1 MAGSQAGTQVGQR
14 IGAQAGT
21 RRHSVFHPLRVACI
35 EQLTD
40 DAVAITFDVPPELR
54 EQFRFRAGQHV
65 SIRSPV
71 VGDDV
76 RRNYSI
82 CAPATGGEQRLR
94 IGVKRIP
101 DGVFSSYV
109 AEHLRPG
116 DVLDIMTPTG
126 TFSTAL
132 HPGQRKRYAAIAA
145 GSGITPVLSI
155 LSTALEVEPESSAV
169 LVYVN
174 RTTLNI
180 MFLEDLEDLKNRF
193 PDRFQ
198 LIHVLDEEPLDVEIL
213 SGRLDADRLGRI
225 LNHLV
230 LPDDVDEWFLCG
242 PLPMT
247 DVARE
252 VLLGYGADDQH
263 IHRELF
269 FVGPPPS
276 AGRRAAEKAAQEAAG
291 KAAAN
296 QAEPETGAEV
306 TVLLDGRSQTFVLP
320 EDGASI
326 LDATL
331 RYRADAP
338 FACKNGVCGTCR
350 AKVVEGEVRM
360 DANYALEPA
369 DVAAGY
375 ALACQSHPAAHRVV
389 LDFDQLP
396 NLHIGPVTALVAG
409 RSTWHSSPMGG
420 RRATCRQTSKAVS
433 ALLRLSS

>member
-1 MAGSQAGTQVGQR
+1 MPSA
-14 IGAQAGT
+14 
-21 RRHSVFHPLRVACI
+21 RRHSVFHPLRVASI
-35 EQLTD
+35 ERLTD

-54 EQFRFRAGQHV
+54 DQFRFQAGQHV

-132 HPGQRKRYAAIAA
+132 HPGQRKRYGAIAA

-155 LSTALEVEPESSAV
+155 LSTALEVEPGSSAV

-180 MFLEDLEDLKNRF
+180 MFLEDLEDLKNRY

-225 LNHLV
+225 LDHLV

-247 DVARE
+247 DVARK
-252 VLLGYGADDQH
+252 VLLAYGADDH
-263 IHRELF
+263 DIHRELF
-269 FVGPPPS
+269 FVGPPPA
-276 AGRRAAEKAAQEAAG
+276 AGSRTPAAQA
-291 KAAAN
+291 
-296 QAEPETGAEV
+296 AEPETGAEV
-306 TVLLDGRSQTFVLP
+306 TIMLDGRSQTFVLP

-350 AKVVEGEVRM
+350 AKVTEGNVRM

-369 DVAAGY
+369 DIAAGY
-375 ALACQSHPAAHRVV
+375 ALACQSHPAADRVV
-389 LDFDQLP
+389 LDFDQ
-396 NLHIGPVTALVAG
+396 
-409 RSTWHSSPMGG
+409 
-420 RRATCRQTSKAVS
+420 
-433 ALLRLSS
+433 

>member
-1 MAGSQAGTQVGQR
+1 MPAV
-14 IGAQAGT
+14 
-21 RRHSVFHPLRVACI
+21 RRHSVFHPLRVACV
-35 EQLTD
+35 ERLTD
-40 DAVAITFDVPPELR
+40 DAVAVTLDVPPELR
-54 EQFRFRAGQHV
+54 EEFRFQAGQHV

-71 VGDDV
+71 AGDDV

-82 CAPATGGEQRLR
+82 CAPATSGPLR

-109 AEHLRPG
+109 AERLRPG

-126 TFSTAL
+126 SFSTEL
-132 HPGQRKRYAAIAA
+132 HPGQRKRYGAIAA

-155 LSTALEVEPESSAV
+155 LSTALEVERGSSAV

-180 MFLEDLEDLKNRF
+180 MFLEDLEDLKNRY

-225 LNHLV
+225 LDLLV
-230 LPDDVDEWFLCG
+230 LPGDVDEWFLCG

-252 VLLGYGADDQH
+252 VLLAHGADDTH
-263 IHRELF
+263 LHRELF
-269 FVGPPPS
+269 FVGPPP
-276 AGRRAAEKAAQEAAG
+276 AAG
-291 KAAAN
+291 GRALAAATE
-296 QAEPETGAEV
+296 EPAAGASV
-306 TVLLDGRSQTFVLP
+306 TILLDGRSQTFVLP

-369 DVAAGY
+369 EVAAGY
-375 ALACQSHPAAHRVV
+375 ALACQSHPAADRVV
-389 LDFDQLP
+389 LDFDQ
-396 NLHIGPVTALVAG
+396 
-409 RSTWHSSPMGG
+409 
-420 RRATCRQTSKAVS
+420 
-433 ALLRLSS
+433 

>member
-1 MAGSQAGTQVGQR
+1 MAGP
-14 IGAQAGT
+14 
-21 RRHSVFHPLRVACI
+21 RRHSVFHPLRVASV
-35 EQLTD
+35 ERLTD

-54 EQFRFRAGQHV
+54 EEFRFQAGQHV

-71 VGDDV
+71 VGDEV
-76 RRNYSI
+76 RRNYSL
-82 CAPATGGEQRLR
+82 CAPATSGRLR

-101 DGVFSSYV
+101 DGVFSGYV
-109 AEHLRPG
+109 AERLRPG

-126 TFSTAL
+126 SFSTAL
-132 HPGQRKRYAAIAA
+132 DASQRKRYGAIAA

-155 LSTALEVEPESSAV
+155 LSTALEVEPGSSAV
-169 LVYVN
+169 LIYVN
-174 RTTLNI
+174 RTTLSI
-180 MFLEDLEDLKNRF
+180 MFLEDLEDLKDRY

-198 LIHVLDEEPLDVEIL
+198 LIHVLDEEPRDIEIL
-213 SGRLDADRLGRI
+213 SGRLDAGRLGRI
-225 LNHLV
+225 LDGLV

-252 VLLGYGADDQH
+252 VLLARGAEPDR

-269 FVGPPPS
+269 FVGPPP
-276 AGRRAAEKAAQEAAG
+276 AAG
-291 KAAAN
+291 DRNPAA
-296 QAEPETGAEV
+296 AEPEPSTGASV
-306 TVLLDGRSQTFVLP
+306 TVMLDGRSQSFVLP

-350 AKVVEGEVRM
+350 AKIIEGKVRM

-369 DVAAGY
+369 EVAAGY
-375 ALACQSHPAAHRVV
+375 ALACQSHPAADRVV
-389 LDFDQLP
+389 LDFDQ
-396 NLHIGPVTALVAG
+396 
-409 RSTWHSSPMGG
+409 
-420 RRATCRQTSKAVS
+420 
-433 ALLRLSS
+433 

>member
-1 MAGSQAGTQVGQR
+1 MPAA
-14 IGAQAGT
+14 
-21 RRHSVFHPLRVACI
+21 RRHSVFHPLRVASI
-35 EQLTD
+35 ERLTD
-40 DAVAITFDVPPELR
+40 DAVAVTFDVPPELR

-71 VGDDV
+71 AGDEV

-82 CAPATGGEQRLR
+82 CAPATGDQRLR

-101 DGVFSSYV
+101 HGVFSSYV
-109 AEHLRPG
+109 AERLRPG

-126 TFSTAL
+126 SFSTAL
-132 HPGQRKRYAAIAA
+132 HPGQRKRYGAIAA

-155 LSTALEVEPESSAV
+155 LSTALEVEPESTAV

-174 RTTLNI
+174 RTTLGI
-180 MFLEDLEDLKNRF
+180 MFLEDLEDLKNRY

-213 SGRLDADRLGRI
+213 SGRLDAGRLGRI
-225 LNHLV
+225 LDHLV
-230 LPDDVDEWFLCG
+230 LPEDVDEWFLCG

-252 VLLGYGADDQH
+252 VLLGYGTDDQH

-269 FVGPPPS
+269 FVGPPP
-276 AGRRAAEKAAQEAAG
+276 AAG
-291 KAAAN
+291 SRAEVPAADH
-296 QAEPETGAEV
+296 ETGAEV

-350 AKVVEGEVRM
+350 AKVVEGKVRM
-360 DANYALEPA
+360 DANYALEPV

-375 ALACQSHPAAHRVV
+375 ALACQSHPAADRVV
-389 LDFDQLP
+389 LDFDQ
-396 NLHIGPVTALVAG
+396 
-409 RSTWHSSPMGG
+409 
-420 RRATCRQTSKAVS
+420 
-433 ALLRLSS
+433 

>member
-1 MAGSQAGTQVGQR
+1 MADTVAGPVMAGPVMGGTVMAGTVMAGTQ
-14 IGAQAGT
+14 AGP

-35 EQLTD
+35 ERLTD

-54 EQFRFRAGQHV
+54 EDFRFQAGQHV

-71 VGDDV
+71 AGDDV

-82 CAPATGGEQRLR
+82 CAPATSGRLR

-101 DGVFSSYV
+101 DGVFSSYA
-109 AEHLRPG
+109 AERLRPG

-126 TFSTAL
+126 SFSTAL
-132 HPGQRKRYAAIAA
+132 TPGQRKRYGAIAA

-155 LSTALEVEPESSAV
+155 LSTALELEPGSSAV
-169 LVYVN
+169 LIYVN
-174 RTTLNI
+174 RTTLSV
-180 MFLEDLEDLKNRF
+180 MFLEDLEDLKDRY

-213 SGRLDADRLGRI
+213 SGRLDAGRLGRI
-225 LNHLV
+225 LDHLV

-252 VLLGYGADDQH
+252 VLLAHGADDQH

-269 FVGPPPS
+269 FVGPPP
-276 AGRRAAEKAAQEAAG
+276 AAG
-291 KAAAN
+291 SHAPAAAT
-296 QAEPETGAEV
+296 QEPTAGASV
-306 TVLLDGRSQTFVLP
+306 TVLLDGRSQTFTLP

-369 DVAAGY
+369 EIAAGY
-375 ALACQSHPAAHRVV
+375 ALACQSHPAADRVV
-389 LDFDQLP
+389 LDFDQ
-396 NLHIGPVTALVAG
+396 
-409 RSTWHSSPMGG
+409 
-420 RRATCRQTSKAVS
+420 
-433 ALLRLSS
+433 

>member
-1 MAGSQAGTQVGQR
+1 MPAA
-14 IGAQAGT
+14 
-21 RRHSVFHPLRVACI
+21 RRHSVFHPLRVAGI
-35 EQLTD
+35 ERLTD
-40 DAVAITFDVPPELR
+40 DAVAITFDVPPQLR
-54 EQFRFRAGQHV
+54 EEFRFQAGQHV

-82 CAPATGGEQRLR
+82 CAPATSGPLR

-101 DGVFSSYV
+101 GGVFSSYV

-126 TFSTAL
+126 SFSTAL
-132 HPGQRKRYAAIAA
+132 HPGQRKRYGAIAA

-155 LSTALEVEPESSAV
+155 LSTALEVEPDSSAV

-174 RTTLNI
+174 RTTLGI
-180 MFLEDLEDLKNRF
+180 MFLEDLEDLKNRY

-198 LIHVLDEEPLDVEIL
+198 LIHVLDEEPLDVEVL
-213 SGRLDADRLGRI
+213 SGRLDAARLGRI
-225 LNHLV
+225 LDHLV

-247 DVARE
+247 DVARD
-252 VLLGYGADDQH
+252 VLLAHGAGDEH

-269 FVGPPPS
+269 FVGPPPAATS
-276 AGRRAAEKAAQEAAG
+276 RAPAA
-291 KAAAN
+291 
-296 QAEPETGAEV
+296 AEPEAGAQV
-306 TVLLDGRSQTFVLP
+306 TVMLDGRSQSFVLP

-350 AKVVEGEVRM
+350 AKVVEGRVRM
-360 DANYALEPA
+360 DASYALEPA

-375 ALACQSHPAAHRVV
+375 ALACQSHPATERVV
-389 LDFDQLP
+389 LDFDQ
-396 NLHIGPVTALVAG
+396 
-409 RSTWHSSPMGG
+409 
-420 RRATCRQTSKAVS
+420 
-433 ALLRLSS
+433 

>member
-1 MAGSQAGTQVGQR
+1 ME
-14 IGAQAGT
+14 GT
-21 RRHSVFHPLRVACI
+21 RRRSVFHPLRVACV
-35 EQLTD
+35 ERLTD

-54 EQFRFRAGQHV
+54 EEFRFQAGQHV

-71 VGDDV
+71 VGDEV

-82 CAPATGGEQRLR
+82 CSPATDGERRLR

-101 DGVFSSYV
+101 DGVFSSYA
-109 AEHLRPG
+109 AERLRPG

-126 TFSTAL
+126 SFSTAL
-132 HPGQRKRYAAIAA
+132 QSGQRKRYGAIAA

-155 LSTALEVEPESSAV
+155 LSTALEVEPDSSAV

-180 MFLEDLEDLKNRF
+180 MFLEDLEDLKNRY

-213 SGRLDADRLGRI
+213 SGRLDAGRLGRI
-225 LNHLV
+225 LDHLV

-252 VLLGYGADDQH
+252 VLLAYGADDGH

-269 FVGPPPS
+269 FVGPPP
-276 AGRRAAEKAAQEAAG
+276 AAG
-291 KAAAN
+291 SRTPAAPEAGT
-296 QAEPETGAEV
+296 EPESGAQV
-306 TVLLDGRSQTFVLP
+306 TVMLDGRSQTFVLS
-320 EDGASI
+320 ENGASI

-360 DANYALEPA
+360 DANYALEPS

-375 ALACQSHPAAHRVV
+375 ALACQSHPAADRVI
-389 LDFDQLP
+389 LDFDQ
-396 NLHIGPVTALVAG
+396 
-409 RSTWHSSPMGG
+409 
-420 RRATCRQTSKAVS
+420 
-433 ALLRLSS
+433 

>member
-1 MAGSQAGTQVGQR
+1 MP
-14 IGAQAGT
+14 GA
-21 RRHSVFHPLRVACI
+21 RRHSVFHPLRVASV
-35 EQLTD
+35 ERLTD
-40 DAVAITFDVPPELR
+40 DAVAVTFDVPAELA
-54 EQFRFRAGQHV
+54 EEFRFRAGQHV
-65 SIRSPV
+65 SVRSPV

-76 RRNYSI
+76 RRNFSI
-82 CAPATGGEQRLR
+82 CAPATSGRLR

-101 DGVFSSYV
+101 GGVFSSYV
-109 AEHLRPG
+109 AERLQPG

-126 TFSTAL
+126 SFCPAL
-132 HPGQRKRYAAIAA
+132 DPGQRQRYGAIAA

-155 LSTALEVEPESSAV
+155 LGTALEVEPASSAV

-180 MFLEDLEDLKNRF
+180 MFLEDLEDLKNRY

-198 LIHVLDEEPLDVEIL
+198 LVHVLDEEPLEVEIL

-225 LNHLV
+225 LDCLV

-252 VLLGYGADDQH
+252 VLLARGAGEEH

-269 FVGPPPS
+269 FVGPPP
-276 AGRRAAEKAAQEAAG
+276 AAG
-291 KAAAN
+291 DRAPAAARPD
-296 QAEPETGAEV
+296 EPVAGASV

-350 AKVVEGEVRM
+350 ARVVEGKVRM

-369 DVAAGY
+369 DVDAGY
-375 ALACQSHPAAHRVV
+375 ALACQSHPAADRVV
-389 LDFDQLP
+389 LDFD
-396 NLHIGPVTALVAG
+396 
-409 RSTWHSSPMGG
+409 R
-420 RRATCRQTSKAVS
+420 
-433 ALLRLSS
+433 

>member
-1 MAGSQAGTQVGQR
+1 MAATQAGP
-14 IGAQAGT
+14 
-21 RRHSVFHPLRVACI
+21 RRHSVFHPLRVARI
-35 EQLTD
+35 ERLTD
-40 DAVAITFDVPPELR
+40 DAVAVTFDVPPELR
-54 EQFRFRAGQHV
+54 EEFRFQAGQHV

-82 CAPATGGEQRLR
+82 CSPATSGRLR

-101 DGVFSSYV
+101 DGVFSTYA
-109 AEHLRPG
+109 AERLRPG

-126 TFSTAL
+126 SFSTAL
-132 HPGQRKRYAAIAA
+132 QPGQRKRYGAIAA

-155 LSTALEVEPESSAV
+155 LSTALEVEPDSSAV

-174 RTTLNI
+174 RTTLSI

-213 SGRLDADRLGRI
+213 SGRLDAGRLGRI
-225 LNHLV
+225 LDHLV

-247 DVARE
+247 NVARD
-252 VLLGYGADDQH
+252 VLLAYGADDKH

-269 FVGPPPS
+269 FVGPPPAAS
-276 AGRRAAEKAAQEAAG
+276 SRAPAPLS
-291 KAAAN
+291 
-296 QAEPETGAEV
+296 AEPEAGAEV
-306 TVLLDGRSQTFVLP
+306 TVMLDGRSQTFILP
-320 EDGASI
+320 GNGSSI

-350 AKVVEGEVRM
+350 AKLVEGQVRM

-375 ALACQSHPAAHRVV
+375 VLACQSHPSSDRVA
-389 LDFDQLP
+389 LDFDQ
-396 NLHIGPVTALVAG
+396 
-409 RSTWHSSPMGG
+409 
-420 RRATCRQTSKAVS
+420 
-433 ALLRLSS
+433 

>member
-1 MAGSQAGTQVGQR
+1 MAGP
-14 IGAQAGT
+14 
-21 RRHSVFHPLRVACI
+21 RRHSVFHPLRVACV
-35 EQLTD
+35 ERLTD
-40 DAVAITFDVPPELR
+40 DAVAVTLDVPPELR
-54 EQFRFRAGQHV
+54 EEFRFQAGQHV

-71 VGDDV
+71 AGDDV

-82 CAPATGGEQRLR
+82 CAPATSGPLR

-109 AEHLRPG
+109 AERLRPG

-126 TFSTAL
+126 SFSTAL
-132 HPGQRKRYAAIAA
+132 RPGQCKRYGAIAA

-155 LSTALEVEPESSAV
+155 LSTALEVEPGSSAV

-180 MFLEDLEDLKNRF
+180 MFLEDLEDLKNRY

-198 LIHVLDEEPLDVEIL
+198 LIHVLDEEPVDVEIL

-225 LNHLV
+225 LDRLV
-230 LPDDVDEWFLCG
+230 FPDDVDEWFLCG

-252 VLLGYGADDQH
+252 VLLAYGADDQH

-269 FVGPPPS
+269 FVGPPP
-276 AGRRAAEKAAQEAAG
+276 AASSLAPAPE
-291 KAAAN
+291 
-296 QAEPETGAEV
+296 EPTVGASV
-306 TVLLDGRSQTFVLP
+306 TIMLDGRSQTFVLP

-326 LDATL
+326 LDTTL

-350 AKVVEGEVRM
+350 AKVVEGKVRM

-375 ALACQSHPAAHRVV
+375 VLACQSHPAAERVV
-389 LDFDQLP
+389 LDFDQ
-396 NLHIGPVTALVAG
+396 
-409 RSTWHSSPMGG
+409 
-420 RRATCRQTSKAVS
+420 
-433 ALLRLSS
+433 

>member
-1 MAGSQAGTQVGQR
+1 MPSA
-14 IGAQAGT
+14 
-21 RRHSVFHPLRVACI
+21 RRHSVFHPLRVASI
-35 EQLTD
+35 ERLTD
-40 DAVAITFDVPPELR
+40 DAVAITFDVQPELR
-54 EQFRFRAGQHV
+54 DQFRFQAGQHV

-82 CAPATGGEQRLR
+82 CTPATSGRLR

-109 AEHLRPG
+109 AERLRPG

-126 TFSTAL
+126 SFSTAL
-132 HPGQRKRYAAIAA
+132 HPGQRKRYGAIAA

-180 MFLEDLEDLKNRF
+180 MFLEDLEDLKNRY

-225 LNHLV
+225 LDHLV
-230 LPDDVDEWFLCG
+230 FPDDVDEWFLCG

-247 DVARE
+247 DVARD

-269 FVGPPPS
+269 FVGPPPA
-276 AGRRAAEKAAQEAAG
+276 AGSRTPAPSAAEPQ
-291 KAAAN
+291 
-296 QAEPETGAEV
+296 TGAEV
-306 TVLLDGRSQTFVLP
+306 TVILDGRSQTFVLP

-326 LDATL
+326 LDTTL

-350 AKVVEGEVRM
+350 AKVIEGKVRM
-360 DANYALEPA
+360 DANYALEPG

-375 ALACQSHPAAHRVV
+375 ALACQSHPAADRVV
-389 LDFDQLP
+389 LDFDQ
-396 NLHIGPVTALVAG
+396 
-409 RSTWHSSPMGG
+409 
-420 RRATCRQTSKAVS
+420 
-433 ALLRLSS
+433 

>member
-1 MAGSQAGTQVGQR
+1 MPSA
-14 IGAQAGT
+14 
-21 RRHSVFHPLRVACI
+21 RRHSVFHPLRVASI
-35 EQLTD
+35 ERVTD

-54 EQFRFRAGQHV
+54 GQFRFQAGQHV

-82 CAPATGGEQRLR
+82 CTPATDGEQRLR

-109 AEHLRPG
+109 AERLRPG

-126 TFSTAL
+126 SFSTAL
-132 HPGQRKRYAAIAA
+132 HPGQRKRYGAIAA

-155 LSTALEVEPESSAV
+155 LSTALEVEPGSSAV
-169 LVYVN
+169 LIYVN

-180 MFLEDLEDLKNRF
+180 MFLEDLEDLKNRY

-225 LNHLV
+225 LDHLV

-247 DVARE
+247 DVARG
-252 VLLGYGADDQH
+252 VLLAYGADDQH

-269 FVGPPPS
+269 FVGPPPA
-276 AGRRAAEKAAQEAAG
+276 AGSRAPAAQA
-291 KAAAN
+291 
-296 QAEPETGAEV
+296 AEPETGAEV
-306 TVLLDGRSQTFVLP
+306 TVMLDGRSQTFVLP

-350 AKVVEGEVRM
+350 AKVTEGKVRM

-375 ALACQSHPAAHRVV
+375 ALACQSHPAADRVV
-389 LDFDQLP
+389 LDFDQ
-396 NLHIGPVTALVAG
+396 
-409 RSTWHSSPMGG
+409 
-420 RRATCRQTSKAVS
+420 
-433 ALLRLSS
+433 

>member
-1 MAGSQAGTQVGQR
+1 MAGA
-14 IGAQAGT
+14 
-21 RRHSVFHPLRVACI
+21 RRHSVFHPLRVASV
-35 EQLTD
+35 ERLTD
-40 DAVAITFDVPPELR
+40 DAVAVTFDVPPELR
-54 EQFRFRAGQHV
+54 EEFRFQAGQHV

-82 CAPATGGEQRLR
+82 CAPATSGRLR

-101 DGVFSSYV
+101 DGVFSGYV
-109 AEHLRPG
+109 AERLQPG
-116 DVLDIMTPTG
+116 EVLDIMTPTG
-126 TFSTAL
+126 SFSTAL
-132 HPGQRKRYAAIAA
+132 HAGQRKRYGAIAA

-155 LSTALEVEPESSAV
+155 LSTALEVEPGSSAV

-180 MFLEDLEDLKNRF
+180 MFLEDLEDLKNRY

-198 LIHVLDEEPLDVEIL
+198 LIHVLDEESLDVEIL

-225 LNHLV
+225 LDCLV
-230 LPDDVDEWFLCG
+230 LPDDVDDWFLCG

-252 VLLGYGADDQH
+252 VLLARGAGEQH

-269 FVGPPPS
+269 FVGPPPAAS
-276 AGRRAAEKAAQEAAG
+276 SRAP
-291 KAAAN
+291 AAAR
-296 QAEPETGAEV
+296 QEEPATGASI
-306 TVLLDGRSQTFVLP
+306 TVLLDGRSQSFVLP

-350 AKVVEGEVRM
+350 AKVVEGKVRM

-369 DVAAGY
+369 EVAAGY
-375 ALACQSHPAAHRVV
+375 ALACQSHPAADRVV
-389 LDFDQLP
+389 IDFDQ
-396 NLHIGPVTALVAG
+396 
-409 RSTWHSSPMGG
+409 
-420 RRATCRQTSKAVS
+420 
-433 ALLRLSS
+433 

>member
-1 MAGSQAGTQVGQR
+1 MAAPTAPAPAG
-14 IGAQAGT
+14 A
-21 RRHSVFHPLRVACI
+21 RRHSVFHPLRVASI
-35 EQLTD
+35 DRLTE
-40 DAVAITFDVPPELR
+40 DAVAVTFDVPPELR
-54 EQFRFRAGQHV
+54 EAFAFAAGQHV

-82 CAPATGGEQRLR
+82 CSAATSGRLR

-109 AEHLRPG
+109 AERLRPG
-116 DVLDIMTPTG
+116 DSLDIMTPTG
-126 TFSTAL
+126 SFSTAL
-132 HPGQRKRYAAIAA
+132 DPGQRKRYGAIAA

-155 LSTALEVEPESSAV
+155 LATALEVEPASHAV

-174 RTTLNI
+174 RTINSI
-180 MFLEDLEDLKNRF
+180 MFLEELEDLKNRY

-198 LIHVLDEEPLDVEIL
+198 LVHVLDEEPLDVEIL
-213 SGRLDADRLGRI
+213 SGRLDADRLSRI
-225 LNHLV
+225 LDLLV
-230 LPDDVDEWFLCG
+230 MPDDVDEWFLCG

-247 DVARE
+247 DAARE
-252 VLLGYGADDQH
+252 VLVAHGAGEQH

-269 FVGPPPS
+269 FVGPPPP
-276 AGRRAAEKAAQEAAG
+276 AVGDRP
-291 KAAAN
+291 AAATARD
-296 QAEPETGAEV
+296 QEPESGASV
-306 TVLLDGRSQTFVLP
+306 TVVLDGRSQTFKLA

-350 AKVVEGEVRM
+350 AKVVEGQVRM

-369 DVAAGY
+369 DIAAGY
-375 ALACQSHPAAHRVV
+375 ALACQSHPAAERVV
-389 LDFDQLP
+389 LDFDQ
-396 NLHIGPVTALVAG
+396 
-409 RSTWHSSPMGG
+409 
-420 RRATCRQTSKAVS
+420 
-433 ALLRLSS
+433 

>member
-1 MAGSQAGTQVGQR
+1 MPSA
-14 IGAQAGT
+14 
-21 RRHSVFHPLRVACI
+21 RRHSVFHPLRVASI
-35 EQLTD
+35 ERVTD

-54 EQFRFRAGQHV
+54 GQFRFQAGQHV

-82 CAPATGGEQRLR
+82 CTPATDGEQRLR

-109 AEHLRPG
+109 AERLRPG

-126 TFSTAL
+126 SFSTAL
-132 HPGQRKRYAAIAA
+132 HPGQRKRYGAIAA

-155 LSTALEVEPESSAV
+155 LSTALEVEPGSSAV
-169 LVYVN
+169 LIYVN

-180 MFLEDLEDLKNRF
+180 MFLEDLEDLKNRY

-225 LNHLV
+225 LDHLV

-247 DVARE
+247 DVARG
-252 VLLGYGADDQH
+252 VLLAYGADDQH

-269 FVGPPPS
+269 FVGPPPA
-276 AGRRAAEKAAQEAAG
+276 AGSRTPAAQA
-291 KAAAN
+291 
-296 QAEPETGAEV
+296 AEPETGAEV
-306 TVLLDGRSQTFVLP
+306 TVMLDGRSQTFVLP

-350 AKVVEGEVRM
+350 AKVTEGKVRM

-375 ALACQSHPAAHRVV
+375 ALACQSHPAADRVV
-389 LDFDQLP
+389 LDFDQ
-396 NLHIGPVTALVAG
+396 
-409 RSTWHSSPMGG
+409 
-420 RRATCRQTSKAVS
+420 
-433 ALLRLSS
+433 

>member
-1 MAGSQAGTQVGQR
+1 
-14 IGAQAGT
+14 
-21 RRHSVFHPLRVACI
+21 VFHSLRVARI
-35 EQLTD
+35 ERLTD
-40 DAVAITFDVPPELR
+40 DSVAITFDVPAELR
-54 EQFRFRAGQHV
+54 EDFRFQAGQHV

-82 CAPATGGEQRLR
+82 CAPATSGRLR

-109 AEHLRPG
+109 AERLRPG

-126 TFSTAL
+126 SFSTDL
-132 HPGQRKRYAAIAA
+132 HPGQRKRYGAIAA

-155 LSTALEVEPESSAV
+155 LSTALEVEPASSAV

-180 MFLEDLEDLKNRF
+180 MFLEDLEDLKNRY

-198 LIHVLDEEPLDVEIL
+198 LIHVLDEEPMDVEIL

-225 LNHLV
+225 LDRLV
-230 LPDDVDEWFLCG
+230 LPDDIDEWFLCG

-252 VLLGYGADDQH
+252 VLLAYGADDAH

-269 FVGPPPS
+269 FVGPPP
-276 AGRRAAEKAAQEAAG
+276 AAG
-291 KAAAN
+291 SRAPAAATEDPT
-296 QAEPETGAEV
+296 AGASV
-306 TVLLDGRSQTFVLP
+306 TILLDGRSQTFVLP
-320 EDGASI
+320 EAGFSI

-350 AKVVEGEVRM
+350 AKVIEGKVRM

-369 DVAAGY
+369 DVDAGY
-375 ALACQSHPAAHRVV
+375 ALACQSHPAAERVV
-389 LDFDQLP
+389 IDFDL
-396 NLHIGPVTALVAG
+396 
-409 RSTWHSSPMGG
+409 
-420 RRATCRQTSKAVS
+420 
-433 ALLRLSS
+433 

>member
-1 MAGSQAGTQVGQR
+1 MPAA
-14 IGAQAGT
+14 
-21 RRHSVFHPLRVACI
+21 RRHSVFHPLRVACV
-35 EQLTD
+35 ERLTE
-40 DAVAITFDVPPELR
+40 DAVAVTFDVPPELR
-54 EQFRFRAGQHV
+54 EEFRFQAGQHV

-71 VGDDV
+71 EGDDV

-82 CAPATGGEQRLR
+82 CAPATSGRLQ

-101 DGVFSSYV
+101 DGVFSTYV
-109 AEHLRPG
+109 AERLRPG

-126 TFSTAL
+126 SFSTAL
-132 HPGQRKRYAAIAA
+132 QPGQRKRYGAIAA

-180 MFLEDLEDLKNRF
+180 MFLEDLEDLKNRY

-225 LNHLV
+225 LDHLV

-252 VLLGYGADDQH
+252 VLLAYGADDQH

-269 FVGPPPS
+269 FVGPPPAAS
-276 AGRRAAEKAAQEAAG
+276 SRAPAAE
-291 KAAAN
+291 
-296 QAEPETGAEV
+296 AEPRTGAEV
-306 TVLLDGRSQTFVLP
+306 TILLDGRSQTFVLP
-320 EDGASI
+320 GDGASI
-326 LDATL
+326 LDTTL
-331 RYRADAP
+331 RYRSDAP

-369 DVAAGY
+369 EVAAGY
-375 ALACQSHPAAHRVV
+375 ALACQSHPAADRVV
-389 LDFDQLP
+389 LDFDQ
-396 NLHIGPVTALVAG
+396 
-409 RSTWHSSPMGG
+409 
-420 RRATCRQTSKAVS
+420 
-433 ALLRLSS
+433 

>member
-1 MAGSQAGTQVGQR
+1 MSAQSAATSTQSAATSTQSAVTS
-14 IGAQAGT
+14 AP
-21 RRHSVFHPLRVACI
+21 RRHSVFHPLRVASI
-35 EQLTD
+35 ERLTD

-54 EQFRFRAGQHV
+54 DQFRFQAGQHV

-82 CAPATGGEQRLR
+82 CAPATDGEQRLR

-101 DGVFSSYV
+101 AGVFSSYV

-126 TFSTAL
+126 SFSTAL
-132 HPGQRKRYAAIAA
+132 HPGQRKRYGAIAA

-155 LSTALEVEPESSAV
+155 LSTALEVEPGSSAV

-180 MFLEDLEDLKNRF
+180 MFLEDLEDLKNRY

-213 SGRLDADRLGRI
+213 SGRLDAGRLGRI
-225 LNHLV
+225 LDCLV

-252 VLLGYGADDQH
+252 VLLDHGADDQH
-263 IHRELF
+263 VHRELF
-269 FVGPPPS
+269 FVGPPP
-276 AGRRAAEKAAQEAAG
+276 AAG
-291 KAAAN
+291 SRAPARATD
-296 QAEPETGAEV
+296 EPATGASV

-369 DVAAGY
+369 ELAAGY
-375 ALACQSHPAAHRVV
+375 ALACQSHPAADRVV
-389 LDFDQLP
+389 LDFDQ
-396 NLHIGPVTALVAG
+396 
-409 RSTWHSSPMGG
+409 
-420 RRATCRQTSKAVS
+420 
-433 ALLRLSS
+433 

>member
-1 MAGSQAGTQVGQR
+1 MPAV
-14 IGAQAGT
+14 
-21 RRHSVFHPLRVACI
+21 RRHSVFHPLRVACV
-35 EQLTD
+35 ERLTD
-40 DAVAITFDVPPELR
+40 DAVAVTLDVPPELR
-54 EQFRFRAGQHV
+54 EEFRFQAGQHV

-71 VGDDV
+71 AGDDV

-82 CAPATGGEQRLR
+82 CAPATSGPLR

-109 AEHLRPG
+109 AERLRPG

-126 TFSTAL
+126 SFSTEL
-132 HPGQRKRYAAIAA
+132 HPGQRKRYGAIAA

-155 LSTALEVEPESSAV
+155 LSTALEVERGSSAV

-180 MFLEDLEDLKNRF
+180 MFLEDLEDLKNRY

-225 LNHLV
+225 LDGLV

-252 VLLGYGADDQH
+252 VLLAYGTDDAH
-263 IHRELF
+263 LHRELF
-269 FVGPPPS
+269 FVGPPPA
-276 AGRRAAEKAAQEAAG
+276 AGSRAPAAAAEEPAAG
-291 KAAAN
+291 AS
-296 QAEPETGAEV
+296 V
-306 TVLLDGRSQTFVLP
+306 TILLDGRSQTFVLP

-369 DVAAGY
+369 EVAAGY
-375 ALACQSHPAAHRVV
+375 ALACQSHPAADRVV
-389 LDFDQLP
+389 LDFDQ
-396 NLHIGPVTALVAG
+396 
-409 RSTWHSSPMGG
+409 
-420 RRATCRQTSKAVS
+420 
-433 ALLRLSS
+433 

>member
-1 MAGSQAGTQVGQR
+1 MSGPAGQAATAALVGQAATAAPV
-14 IGAQAGT
+14 GQAATAALAGQAAT
-21 RRHSVFHPLRVACI
+21 TAPAAARRHSVFHPLRVASI
-35 EQLTD
+35 DRLTE
-40 DAVAITFDVPPELR
+40 DAVAVTFDVPAELR
-54 EQFRFRAGQHV
+54 EAFAFAPGQHV

-82 CAPATGGEQRLR
+82 CSAATSGRLR

-101 DGVFSSYV
+101 EGVFSSYV
-109 AEHLRPG
+109 AERLRPG
-116 DVLDIMTPTG
+116 DSLDIMTPTG
-126 TFSTAL
+126 SFSTAL
-132 HPGQRKRYAAIAA
+132 DPGQRKRYGAIAA

-155 LSTALEVEPESSAV
+155 LATALEVEPGSHAV

-174 RTTLNI
+174 RTINSI
-180 MFLEDLEDLKNRF
+180 MFLEELEDLKNRY

-198 LIHVLDEEPLDVEIL
+198 LVHVLDEEPLDVEIL
-213 SGRLDADRLGRI
+213 SGRLDASRLGRI
-225 LNHLV
+225 LDVLV

-252 VLLGYGADDQH
+252 VLLAHGAGEDRV
-263 IHRELF
+263 HRELF
-269 FVGPPPS
+269 FVGPPP
-276 AGRRAAEKAAQEAAG
+276 ATGDRAPAAG
-291 KAAAN
+291 DRAPARERE
-296 QAEPETGAEV
+296 QEPETGASV
-306 TVLLDGRSQTFVLP
+306 TVMLDGRSQSFRLP

-350 AKVVEGEVRM
+350 AKVVEGQVRM

-369 DVAAGY
+369 DIAAGY
-375 ALACQSHPAAHRVV
+375 ALACQSHPAAERVV
-389 LDFDQLP
+389 LDFDQ
-396 NLHIGPVTALVAG
+396 
-409 RSTWHSSPMGG
+409 
-420 RRATCRQTSKAVS
+420 
-433 ALLRLSS
+433 